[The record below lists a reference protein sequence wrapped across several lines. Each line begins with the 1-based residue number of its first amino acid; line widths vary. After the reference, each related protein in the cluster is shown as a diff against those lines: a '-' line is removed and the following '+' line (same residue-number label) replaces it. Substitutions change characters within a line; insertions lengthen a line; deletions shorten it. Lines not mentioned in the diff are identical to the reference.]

1 MPVGHADGHRDRHH
15 RALIDIHHALDW
27 RFSQGGLITI
37 LVAVL
42 LTALVGMIRGTSTA

>member
-1 MPVGHADGHRDRHH
+1 MLMDIVIGIIG
-15 RALIDIHHALDW
+15 ALIDIHHALDW